1 MIRRRNRKLDDRAI
15 HRMVVNELI
24 PYTGVVVSEKETTL
38 RAISQRLNR
47 RKTYVM
53 TCSKVKPCG
62 FVSFEV
68 KSRRL
73 LIDMIAMSRGNQ
85 GKGLGGRLLT
95 AAERYGKRHRCKEAV
110 LFVDESNEGAQ
121 RFYDREGYEVTE
133 YLPEIQCFRLA
144 KRLGS

>member
-15 HRMVVNELI
+15 HRMVVDELI
-24 PYTGVVVSEKETTL
+24 PYTGVDVPMKDTTL

-47 RKTYVM
+47 RRTYVM
-53 TCSKVKPCG
+53 TCSGVKPCG
-62 FVSFEV
+62 FVSFGV
-68 KSRRL
+68 KSQRL

-85 GKGLGGRLLT
+85 GKGLGRRLLS
-95 AAERYGKRHRCKEAV
+95 AAERYGKRRRCKEAV
-110 LFVDESNEGAQ
+110 LFVDGSNEGAQ

-133 YLPEIQCFRLA
+133 YLPEIQCYRLA